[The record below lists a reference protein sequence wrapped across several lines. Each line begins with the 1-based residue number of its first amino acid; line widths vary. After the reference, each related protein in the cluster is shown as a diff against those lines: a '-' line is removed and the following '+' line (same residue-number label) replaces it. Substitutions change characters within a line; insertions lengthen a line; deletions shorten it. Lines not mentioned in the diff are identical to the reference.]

1 MERADDNTWYT
12 NTNGLGF
19 LLDSF
24 SFSATQLYL
33 KYGTDYFIFVK
44 YLVMKTPLAFILNE

>member
-1 MERADDNTWYT
+1 MAIPGTP
-12 NTNGLGF
+12 NTNALGF
-19 LLDSF
+19 LLAVF

-44 YLVMKTPLAFILNE
+44 YLIMKTPLAVILNE

>member
-1 MERADDNTWYT
+1 MTIPGT
-12 NTNGLGF
+12 PNTNGLGF